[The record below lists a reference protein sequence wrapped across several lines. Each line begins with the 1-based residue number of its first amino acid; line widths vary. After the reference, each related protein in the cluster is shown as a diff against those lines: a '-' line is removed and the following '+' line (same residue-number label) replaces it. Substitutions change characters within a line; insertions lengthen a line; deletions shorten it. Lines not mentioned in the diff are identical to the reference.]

1 MYAAGMDC
9 GYMELHNA
17 LFDAEEYRKMQDVIS
32 FEVVDD
38 KGRAY
43 VKYLGEG
50 QKITY
55 SLQDCDSTLKVFIDK
70 EKGA

>member
-1 MYAAGMDC
+1 MRDIA
-9 GYMELHNA
+9 
-17 LFDAEEYRKMQDVIS
+17 R

-38 KGRAY
+38 MGRAY

-55 SLQDCDSTLKVFIDK
+55 SLQDCDSTLKVFIEK